1 MRGGLS
7 ERSSILLMGR
17 NTVVMGAVVIT
28 VASFAIGYFLGFK
41 GGGSPEQEK
50 QAVQN
55 TKAGDLLPLEEK
67 RVIDL
72 PVKDAPGVPV
82 KPSAAQP
89 TPVKQPEQVAEA
101 SSQKPAEAAAS
112 VGVNAAQKNETR
124 TAAAPAGQPQA
135 HASAPDEQASQA
147 AKPGASSAKTAGHS
161 AGKTKKKANG
171 GASSGKLYAVQMGA
185 FPSKEGAE
193 QLYQNLKASGLKPYI
208 VNASDGNSYFKV
220 RIGNFKNKKAAEK
233 SAAALS
239 KKTGLQNFVTA
250 AQ

>member
-1 MRGGLS
+1 MS

-17 NTVVMGAVVIT
+17 NTVVIGAVVIT

-50 QAVQN
+50 QQQVAQN
-55 TKAGDLLPLEEK
+55 PKAGDLLPLEEK

-72 PVKDAPGVPV
+72 PVKDVPS
-82 KPSAAQP
+82 KPLAAQP
-89 TPVKQPEQVAEA
+89 APAKQAEQVAEA
-101 SSQKPAEAAAS
+101 SAQKPAEPAAS
-112 VGVNAAQKNETR
+112 PDTKAKSSKKETKE
-124 TAAAPAGQPQA
+124 ANQPQA
-135 HASAPDEQASQA
+135 EASAPAEQA
-147 AKPGASSAKTAGHS
+147 AKPAASTAKTGGH
-161 AGKTKKKANG
+161 AAEKAKKKAKG
-171 GASSGKLYAVQMGA
+171 GAHTGKLYAVQIGA

-193 QLYQNLKASGLKPYI
+193 QMSQNLKASGLKPYI
-208 VNASDGNSYFKV
+208 VSASDGSYYKV
-220 RIGNFKNKKAAEK
+220 RIGNFKNKKTAEK